1 MSVTP
6 VSAEPVSATPSAVGG
21 ARLWIKG
28 WRRARKL
35 ILPVAGFVVIVGV
48 WQLSIGL
55 AHVAS
60 YIVPRPSDVV
70 RATANAPG
78 LLWTGVLT
86 TAAAASTGLALAVVI
101 GVAGAI
107 FLATSPVLERSLFPY
122 AIVLQTTPVIAVAP
136 IVVIWFGAS
145 IRSIV
150 VIVFLIS
157 FFPMLSNTLVGLGS
171 ADPDMRALFRLYK
184 SSRTK
189 TMLKLRMPG
198 ALPYMVAGLKIAG
211 GLSVIGAIVGEYVA
225 GVGGGQGGLGYV
237 IAVAAQQ
244 LNTPFLVAAALSGS
258 LLGLIFFGIIA
269 MISRMVNARHDPGA
283 AAEVR
288 GGITR
293 QGAG

>member
-1 MSVTP
+1 MSAAP
-6 VSAEPVSATPSAVGG
+6 VSTEPASARPARSPGSRLSA
-21 ARLWIKG
+21 IG
-28 WRRARKL
+28 WRKASKFA
-35 ILPVAGFVVIVGV
+35 LPVAGFVVIVGV
-48 WQLSIGL
+48 WQLSIGF

-70 RATANAPG
+70 RATLDAPG

-86 TAAAASTGLALAVVI
+86 TAVAAAVGLALAVVI

-107 FLATSPVLERSLFPY
+107 FLALSPALERSLFPY

-136 IVVIWFGAS
+136 IVVIWFGAN

-157 FFPMLSNTLVGLGS
+157 FFPMLSNTLVGLS
-171 ADPDMRALFRLYK
+171 ATDPDMRALFRLYK
-184 SSRTK
+184 ASRTK
-189 TMLKLRMPG
+189 TMVKLRIPG

-211 GLSVIGAIVGEYVA
+211 GLSVIGAIVAEYVA

-237 IAVAAQQ
+237 IAISAQQ
-244 LNTPFLVAAALSGS
+244 LNTPYLVAAALSGS
-258 LLGLIFFGIIA
+258 LLGLIFFGVIA
-269 MISRMVNARHDPGA
+269 MISRVVNVRHDPGA

-288 GGITR
+288 GGITG
-293 QGAG
+293 QVAG